1 MKLRCLL
8 SLALVLLAGC
18 STPATEV
25 VRLRDGVLRAP
36 THAEASTYCEGLK
49 TSAQP
54 IGKAPGDTGILFRCR

>member
-1 MKLRCLL
+1 MKLCRLL
-8 SLALVLLAGC
+8 PFALAILAGC